1 MALTSSSR
9 FWRDPQLPWLE
20 ARVVTDGRDFCHAAH
35 AHETFS
41 IGAIMS
47 GRSTYRNGRWQDV
60 VGAGSTVIMNPGD
73 VHACNPIGDAPWAY
87 LMLYID
93 VAWLGARQA
102 ELGLGANDDFRPF
115 SAKQN
120 QAPELHRQILG
131 LYQIL
136 ANEAQDP
143 LAREQAM
150 VTFAGQ
156 LHTALSS
163 VGAEVSAC
171 DPRLRRAE
179 QYIRAHCLQPIS
191 LDDICTAAGLSAS
204 HLIRTFKRRY
214 GLTPHEFVV
223 NGRIQ
228 YARRELRQGRPIAE
242 VAQAAGFAD
251 QAHLQRTFK
260 RYLAATPGHY
270 QASSR

>member
-1 MALTSSSR
+1 MAITSPSR
-9 FWRDPQLPWLE
+9 FWRDPRLPWVE
-20 ARVVTDGRDFCHAAH
+20 ARVVADGRTLCHAAH
-35 AHETFS
+35 AHESFS
-41 IGAIMS
+41 VGAVVG
-47 GRSTYRNGRWQDV
+47 GRSTYRNGHWQEV

-73 VHACNPIGDAPWAY
+73 VHACNPIGNEPWAY

-93 VAWLGARQA
+93 AAWFGARQV
-102 ELGLGANDDFRPF
+102 ELGLGANADFHPF
-115 SAKQN
+115 AVKQS
-120 QAPELHRQILG
+120 QAPALHQQILG
-131 LYQIL
+131 LYRIL
-136 ANEAQDP
+136 ADEAQDS
-143 LAREQAM
+143 LAREQAL
-150 VTFAGQ
+150 VTFADQ

-163 VGAEVSAC
+163 RGTEMPAC

-179 QYIRAHCLQPIS
+179 QYIREHCLEPIS
-191 LDDICTAAGLSAS
+191 LDDICAAAGLSAS

-228 YARRELRQGRPIAE
+228 YARRQLRQGRPIAE